1 MATKDEPTVG
11 EISAP
16 AEIEEETAA
25 DLPTLDRDLMAL
37 HQSDALSREA
47 THEYLHM
54 VMQHVSAALPAC
66 SHSSRSTCQTSA
78 VPAT

>member
-1 MATKDEPTVG
+1 VG

-37 HQSDALSREA
+37 PPDATLS
-47 THEYLHM
+47 EY
-54 VMQHVSAALPAC
+54 VTAWAKRSAAGESGVLPVVAGLIVIIIIFQVERRA
-66 SHSSRSTCQTSA
+66 SSPR
-78 VPAT
+78 